1 MSKCLGILTIELVE
15 AKFTRSTDLVRKM
28 DPYVEFACREFE
40 WKSST
45 VDSGHKKPKWEG
57 QSFDIEV
64 KYLGDD
70 LKWVAKDHDKV
81 GRDEPIGD
89 GESKLSAFVCYED
102 WDEWF
107 AVEHKGKPAG
117 KIHLRTHWKPAGEVE
132 EKHSS
137 QDEMGQI
144 TEKIKELAQKKRDLT
159 DKYNEIKEEMDRH
172 EEEGNAKLEAENAE
186 EGDPEKWDKK
196 NARAEKKCEDDH
208 ARVEEQR
215 AALDE
220 KKEEFEAKLAYE
232 TKMAVQRK
240 DEFIERMEKATE
252 KAASD
257 LEADLAKA
265 EEDKLACQEENHR
278 KEEEMRNKCEALN
291 GAQRRREQAI
301 TDEIRE
307 IAEKLLKIN
316 EGIAER
322 LQKLTEL

>member
-1 MSKCLGILTIELVE
+1 MG
-15 AKFTRSTDLVRKM
+15 
-28 DPYVEFACREFE
+28 
-40 WKSST
+40 
-45 VDSGHKKPKWEG
+45 
-57 QSFDIEV
+57 
-64 KYLGDD
+64 
-70 LKWVAKDHDKV
+70 
-81 GRDEPIGD
+81 
-89 GESKLSAFVCYED
+89 KLSAFVCYED

-117 KIHLRTHWKPAGEVE
+117 KIHLRTHWAPAAEVE

-137 QDEMGQI
+137 TDEMGQI

-159 DKYNEIKEEMDRH
+159 DQYNEINEEMDRH

-196 NARAEKKCEDDH
+196 TARAEDTCTKDH
-208 ARVEEQR
+208 ERIEEQR

-220 KKEEFEAKLAYE
+220 KKVEFEAKLEYE
-232 TKMAVQRK
+232 TNMAIQRK
-240 DEFIERMEKATE
+240 DEFLERMDRAVEKAEST
-252 KAASD
+252 

-265 EEDKLACQEENHR
+265 
-278 KEEEMRNKCEALN
+278 EEEMRNKCEALN
-291 GAQRRREQAI
+291 GAQRRREIAI